1 MATGVV
7 AEEPK
12 GPQPVARS
20 PRRRSAAQGQAPAG
34 STRFFLAK
42 GGTNGASGAIPTL
55 DRELATE
62 GEAKIESLKTG
73 LSYYS
78 VVEWRAT
85 ADFAGKNPQVRSEPV
100 KR

>member
-1 MATGVV
+1 MATGSGV
-7 AEEPK
+7 EDSK

-20 PRRRSAAQGQAPAG
+20 PRRRSTPQEQGPAG
-34 STRFFLAK
+34 SIRFFLAK
-42 GGTNGASGAIPTL
+42 GGANGTIPSL
-55 DRELATE
+55 DREIATE

-73 LSYYS
+73 LNYYS
-78 VVEWRAT
+78 IIEWRAT